1 MDLKYFST
9 TLYYCFFILS
19 CASVKAPPGG
29 PKDETP
35 PKLIEA
41 NPSIGSTNFNGGQV
55 ELIFSEYLKESS
67 IFKAVSILPKFE
79 NEPEIVFKGEKI
91 LIDFPKN
98 LLENQTYVIS
108 INRKLLDEH
117 GVSFSEGIQAAFS
130 TGSEIDKGSISGV
143 IYGENLRSVLLW
155 KIGDSI
161 DSISYFLDNPNY
173 VMDVSDEGL
182 YNFNYLSNG
191 VYRIVG
197 LNENSIGLPLDSKY
211 ALVGLPWKQ
220 YFEIDEN
227 ILNIE
232 NVNIIIPEIS
242 GQNKMLRAEWLVSNW
257 IKIFFL
263 NNFDNLINNNPIKL
277 FNDNIEIYPKKIFID
292 RMDNSVIHI
301 ILADSAT
308 DIKSMIIKTE
318 QIVEYENT
326 LLDSGQVLVN
336 LDTKNDSTNLK
347 IKFPEKG
354 YLHYI
359 RSDSIVP
366 LYIDFSKIINQEK
379 TIPVIELL
387 KDSLLIPINLK
398 WASPLTLV
406 ITPKQNWDQN
416 EKYKVNIFSESIN
429 PAFGNT
435 FADSISSINFRTSK
449 LIRFGRIIGQLKSEF
464 SKKLVLNLK
473 EMGENQLE
481 EFYSNVK
488 KNGDFSFDL
497 IPEGNYEL
505 KIFYDIDK
513 NLRYSFGNITLDKP
527 AEWFLYYPDT
537 IKVRGNWDLDLGDIE
552 VALPVQ

>member
-1 MDLKYFST
+1 MDFKYFLAT
-9 TLYYCFFILS
+9 ICFFVIS

-29 PKDETP
+29 PKDETA
-35 PKLIEA
+35 PKLIDVI
-41 NPSIGSTNFNGGQV
+41 PPIGSVNFNGGRV

-67 IFKAVSILPKFE
+67 VIKAISILPKFE

-98 LLENQTYVIS
+98 LLKNQTYVIS

-117 GVSFSEGIQAAFS
+117 GVNFSEGVQAAFS
-130 TGSEIDKGSISGV
+130 TGSEIDKGSISGA

-155 KIGDSI
+155 TIDGSTDS
-161 DSISYFLDNPNY
+161 SSYFLDNPNY

-211 ALVGLPWKQ
+211 ALVGLPWQQ
-220 YFEIDEN
+220 YFEIDNN

-232 NVNIIIPEIS
+232 NVNIIVPKKS
-242 GQNKMLRAEWLVSNW
+242 GQNKMLRAEWPVSHW

-263 NNFDNLINNNPIKL
+263 NSLDNQINNDPIKF
-277 FNDNIEIYPKKIFID
+277 FNNDIEIKPKKIFKD
-292 RMDNSVIHI
+292 RLDNSVLHI
-301 ILADSAT
+301 ILGNTKT
-308 DIKSMIIKTE
+308 DKKSMIVKTK
-318 QIVEYENT
+318 QIVENGNT

-336 LDTKNDSTNLK
+336 LDIQNDSTNLK

-354 YLHYI
+354 YVHYI
-359 RSDSIVP
+359 RNDSIMP

-379 TIPVIELL
+379 TVPVIELL
-387 KDSLLIPINLK
+387 KDSLLIPSNLE

-406 ITPKQNWDQN
+406 IIPKENWAQNQ
-416 EKYKVNIFSESIN
+416 KYKVNIFSESID
-429 PAFGNT
+429 PVFGNT
-435 FADSISSINFRTSK
+435 FADSISAINFRTSK
-449 LIRFGRIIGQLKSEF
+449 SIRFGRIIGRLKSEF
-464 SKKLVLNLK
+464 SKKLILNLRD
-473 EMGENQLE
+473 MGKNQSK
-481 EFYSNVK
+481 EFYRNVK

-497 IPEGNYEL
+497 IPEGDYEL
-505 KIFYDIDK
+505 KIFYDNDK
-513 NLRYSFGNITLDKP
+513 NLSYSFGNITLNKP
-527 AEWFLYYPDT
+527 AEWFFYYPDT

-552 VALPVQ
+552 VAFPIQ